1 MRLAI
6 ADAGGIRIPD
16 GVARPNGVVVARGLL
31 RVRTFDLE
39 RVPQSKRPAALRL
52 QCASWAPFAKAEF
65 GARLIGGIA
74 EVFAWD
80 AEALRRALEAS
91 GLKLGSSRC
100 YPEPVLRGPLPE
112 GIRLVATVDG
122 YEGQLGASGRLKE
135 SRWWAGLPDSTQWIN
150 FQRAAGV
157 AADRQAMD
165 VPAPV
170 DLQLEAPWPDYGA
183 VDDLAARL
191 PLAEHLV
198 YAALLLALGL
208 PLAWYGVDAFRA
220 HRDLAA
226 LNAALEIAER
236 ESAPALAARE
246 AAMAADA
253 GLRPL
258 VTAFGGPSAL
268 SVLAAVSRS
277 IPDDGTQ
284 VREFEY
290 RDGDVRIVLAPS
302 PSLAGSSLIQS
313 LENSG
318 AFREVG
324 VTTGAGGLL
333 TIVAHVDPT
342 SARQAGTAGG
352 PSTQTAGTSPNPPLV
367 VPTAP
372 APTMAP
378 AAVPAAPAPA
388 MAPAALPP
396 TSPQAIAPA
405 PVPAASAPARAPA
418 SPQAIAPAPVPAPP
432 APAIT
437 PAR

>member
-6 ADAGGIRIPD
+6 ADARGVRIPD
-16 GVARPNGVVVARGLL
+16 GVLRPNAVAIARGLL

-39 RVPQSKRPAALRL
+39 RVPPSKRPAALRL
-52 QCASWAPFAKAEF
+52 QCASWAPFANPEF
-65 GARLIGGIA
+65 GARLVGGIA

-80 AEALRRALEAS
+80 ANALRRALEAA
-91 GLKLGSSRC
+91 GLSLGSSRC
-100 YPEPVLRGPLPE
+100 YPEPVLQGAFPD

-122 YEGQLGASGRLKE
+122 YEGQVGANGRLVE
-135 SRWWAGLPDSTQWIN
+135 SRWWPGLPDATQWIN

-157 AADRQAMD
+157 AADKQSLD
-165 VPAPV
+165 VPRPV
-170 DLQLEAPWPDYGA
+170 TLPFQIQWPDYGA
-183 VDDLAARL
+183 VDDLATRL
-191 PLAEHLV
+191 PLVEHLV
-198 YAALLLALGL
+198 YAALFAALGL

-258 VTAFGGPSAL
+258 VAAFGGPSAL

-290 RDGDVRIVLAPS
+290 RDRDVRIVLAPS
-302 PSLAGSSLIQS
+302 PSLGGSSLIQS
-313 LENSG
+313 LESSG

-333 TIVAHVDPT
+333 TIIAHVDPN
-342 SARQAGTAGG
+342 SARQASATAAAQLPPAGA
-352 PSTQTAGTSPNPPLV
+352 STISSGA
-367 VPTAP
+367 
-372 APTMAP
+372 
-378 AAVPAAPAPA
+378 AAVPAAPMPTASVPTA
-388 MAPAALPP
+388 SVPAALAP
-396 TSPQAIAPA
+396 IAPTPATA
-405 PVPAASAPARAPA
+405 PVAR
-418 SPQAIAPAPVPAPP
+418 
-432 APAIT
+432 
-437 PAR
+437 